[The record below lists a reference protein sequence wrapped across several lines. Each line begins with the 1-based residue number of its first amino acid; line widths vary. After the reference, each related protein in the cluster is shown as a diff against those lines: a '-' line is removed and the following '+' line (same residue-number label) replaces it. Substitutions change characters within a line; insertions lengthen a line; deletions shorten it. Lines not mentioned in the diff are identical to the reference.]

1 MFLVD
6 NILSLIFAYPCPPPL
21 PLSGLAWDVHGARLR
36 WLTNNSIVAE
46 FVDFYHFD
54 GSLYCL
60 SLHH

>member
-21 PLSGLAWDVHGARLR
+21 YCQAWDVHGARLG

>member
-1 MFLVD
+1 ME
-6 NILSLIFAYPCPPPL
+6 ICE
-21 PLSGLAWDVHGARLR
+21 DVFWNEMLTVRAARAR
-36 WLTNNSIVAE
+36 LTNNSIVAQ